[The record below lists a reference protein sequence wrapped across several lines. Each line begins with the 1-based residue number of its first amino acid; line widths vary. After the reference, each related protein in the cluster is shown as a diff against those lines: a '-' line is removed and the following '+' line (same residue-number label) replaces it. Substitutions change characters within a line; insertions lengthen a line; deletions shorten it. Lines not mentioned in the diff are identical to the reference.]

1 MSEVKNEGL
10 ERFKE
15 SLAVYGFCLQEGGN
29 VFKAVANSLM
39 SKPVRNKFQQEMAEI
54 QKRAQRQQA
63 SEAGCPTNPFP
74 NTRCIDSAGI

>member
-15 SLAVYGFCLQEGGN
+15 SLAVYGFCLQEVGN

-39 SKPVRNKFQQEMAEI
+39 PRPVRNKFQQKMAEI
-54 QKRAQRQQA
+54 QRRAQRQQA

-74 NTRCIDSAGI
+74 NTRGIDSAGI

>member
-39 SKPVRNKFQQEMAEI
+39 PRLAGNKFQQKMAEI
-54 QKRAQRQQA
+54 QRRAQRQQA

-74 NTRCIDSAGI
+74 NTRGVDSASI

>member
-15 SLAVYGFCLQEGGN
+15 SLAVYSFCLQEVGN
-29 VFKAVANSLM
+29 VFKAIANSLM
-39 SKPVRNKFQQEMAEI
+39 PRPVRKKFHQGMAET
-54 QKRAQRQQA
+54 QRRAQRQQA

-74 NTRCIDSAGI
+74 NTRGIDSAGI